1 MNGFSRSDSQD
12 ACPPSRARA
21 SAASKCGQ
29 ASAGAFRR
37 FVRTRAPGHKQPL
50 TCVIARTFERRFH
63 SVNGHPIVKDERL
76 VIGRSR
82 HWDRPGSS
90 SATWRIA
97 DVGGLD
103 RSSGSFPH
111 RRTHTLDPTDHKT
124 FSSAVIRSPRQTKRR
139 CGLCSVHLGYTGLFL
154 IEYFLLRSFT
164 ENAKAGGKRSRK
176 RI

>member
-1 MNGFSRSDSQD
+1 LIRFSG
-12 ACPPSRARA
+12 CLPPPSRASA

-50 TCVIARTFERRFH
+50 TCVIARMFERRFH

-90 SATWRIA
+90 SPNVADCRRWRP
-97 DVGGLD
+97 
-103 RSSGSFPH
+103 GSI
-111 RRTHTLDPTDHKT
+111 RRQLSLSTDSHSRPKPIIKL
-124 FSSAVIRSPRQTKRR
+124 FRQ
-139 CGLCSVHLGYTGLFL
+139 
-154 IEYFLLRSFT
+154 RSFARPVRLNDGADCVRCT
-164 ENAKAGGKRSRK
+164 WATRGYF
-176 RI
+176 